1 MAQLKNI
8 TADNVLPL
16 ASPPATVRSYDILTY
31 SNGKLAPAVF
41 LSCREQTLTVHLNG
55 VPFVRVACSGQHLR
69 YLVPGFL
76 YSCGVINSLHDLSGM
91 DITPLAV
98 NAAAQAQPQ
107 ALAQTRA
114 QTRAQTLAQADGA
127 EELRVDVLLRGACCS
142 NAASSTEQA
151 APRLTITSA
160 MGWNIP
166 LAARQLPNVP
176 RAQTPT
182 WNPQVIL
189 RGAQELEERSE
200 IFHQTG
206 GCHNAALLNR
216 QGMVFYC
223 LDIGRH
229 NAIDTLVGYML
240 VEGLNPADHMIISS
254 GRIASE
260 IAQKAVRI
268 GVPVFAS
275 LSRAMSRAVDLA
287 RATGLTLLGNVK
299 SGSMHIYHENGQL
312 VLP

>member
-1 MAQLKNI
+1 MALFKNL
-8 TADNVLPL
+8 TAGDVLPL

-31 SNGKLAPAVF
+31 SNGKVAPSVF
-41 LSCREQTLTVHLNG
+41 LSCREQTLTMHVNG

-76 YSCGVINSLHDLSGM
+76 YSCGLIESLHDLAGV
-91 DITPLAV
+91 DVTPLP
-98 NAAAQAQPQ
+98 AASGATSP
-107 ALAQTRA
+107 
-114 QTRAQTLAQADGA
+114 DGA
-127 EELRVDVLLRGACCS
+127 EEVRVDVLLRGACCS
-142 NAASSTEQA
+142 KAAGSTEQA
-151 APRLTITSA
+151 APKLTITSA

-166 LAARQLPNVP
+166 LAAKKLRRMP
-176 RAQTPT
+176 RAEAPS
-182 WNPQVIL
+182 WEPRVIL
-189 RGAQELEERSE
+189 RAAQELEERSE
-200 IFHQTG
+200 VFHQTG

-260 IAQKAVRI
+260 IAQKAVRA

-275 LSRAMSRAVDLA
+275 LSRAMSRAVDMA

>member
-1 MAQLKNI
+1 MALFKNL
-8 TADNVLPL
+8 TAGDVLPQ

-31 SNGKLAPAVF
+31 SNGKVAPSVF
-41 LSCREQTLTVHLNG
+41 LSCREQTLTMHVNG

-76 YSCGVINSLHDLSGM
+76 YSCGLIESLHDLAGV
-91 DITPLAV
+91 DVTPLP
-98 NAAAQAQPQ
+98 AAASAATSP
-107 ALAQTRA
+107 
-114 QTRAQTLAQADGA
+114 DGA
-127 EELRVDVLLRGACCS
+127 EEVRVDVLLRGACCS
-142 NAASSTEQA
+142 KAAGSTEQA
-151 APRLTITSA
+151 APKLTITSA

-166 LAARQLPNVP
+166 LAARKLRCMP
-176 RAQTPT
+176 RAEAPS
-182 WNPQVIL
+182 WEPRVIL
-189 RGAQELEERSE
+189 RAAQELEERSE
-200 IFHQTG
+200 VFHQTG

-260 IAQKAVRI
+260 IAQKAVRA

-275 LSRAMSRAVDLA
+275 LSRAMSRAVDMA

>member
-1 MAQLKNI
+1 MALLKNL
-8 TADNVLPL
+8 TAGDVLPL

-31 SNGKLAPAVF
+31 SNGKVAPSVF
-41 LSCREQTLTVHLNG
+41 LSCREQTLTMHVNG

-76 YSCGVINSLHDLSGM
+76 YSCGLIESLHDLAGV
-91 DITPLAV
+91 DVTPLS
-98 NAAAQAQPQ
+98 AAASGATPP
-107 ALAQTRA
+107 
-114 QTRAQTLAQADGA
+114 DGA
-127 EELRVDVLLRGACCS
+127 EEVRVDVLLRGACCS
-142 NAASSTEQA
+142 KAAGSTEQA

-166 LAARQLPNVP
+166 LAAKKLRRMP
-176 RAQTPT
+176 RAEVPS
-182 WNPQVIL
+182 WEPRVIL
-189 RGAQELEERSE
+189 RAAQELEERSE
-200 IFHQTG
+200 VFHQTG

-260 IAQKAVRI
+260 IAQKAVRV

-275 LSRAMSRAVDLA
+275 LSRAMSRAVDMA

>member
-8 TADNVLPL
+8 TASDVLPV

-31 SNGKLAPAVF
+31 SKGKVAPAVF
-41 LSCREQTLTVHLNG
+41 LSCREQTLTVHVNG

-76 YSCGVINSLHDLSGM
+76 YSCGVINSLHDLAGV
-91 DITPLAV
+91 DVTPLTAD
-98 NAAAQAQPQ
+98 AADLVQV
-107 ALAQTRA
+107 
-114 QTRAQTLAQADGA
+114 DGV

-142 NAASSTEQA
+142 KAASSTEQA

-160 MGWNIP
+160 LGWNIP
-166 LAARQLPNVP
+166 LSARQLPSTP
-176 RAQTPT
+176 RAQVPT
-182 WNPQVIL
+182 WDPQVIL

-240 VEGLNPADHMIISS
+240 VEGLNSADHMIISS

>member
-1 MAQLKNI
+1 MAQLKNM
-8 TADNVLPL
+8 TAGAVLPL

-31 SNGKLAPAVF
+31 SNGKLAPSVF
-41 LSCREQTLTVHLNG
+41 LSCREQTLTVHVNG

-76 YSCGVINSLHDLSGM
+76 YSCGVINSLHDLAGV
-91 DITPLAV
+91 DVTPLP
-98 NAAAQAQPQ
+98 AATADCGGEAK
-107 ALAQTRA
+107 LADK
-114 QTRAQTLAQADGA
+114 ADTA
-127 EELRVDVLLRGACCS
+127 EEVRVDVLLRGACCS
-142 NAASSTEQA
+142 KAASSTGQA

-166 LAARQLPNVP
+166 LAARQLPSVP
-176 RAQTPT
+176 RAQVPT
-182 WNPQVIL
+182 WDPRVIL
-189 RGAQELEERSE
+189 HGAQELEERSE

>member
-1 MAQLKNI
+1 MALFKNL
-8 TADNVLPL
+8 TAGDVLPL

-31 SNGKLAPAVF
+31 SNGKVAPSVF
-41 LSCREQTLTVHLNG
+41 LSCREQTLTMHVNG

-76 YSCGVINSLHDLSGM
+76 YSCGLIESLHDLAGV
-91 DITPLAV
+91 DVTPLP
-98 NAAAQAQPQ
+98 AAASGAMPP
-107 ALAQTRA
+107 
-114 QTRAQTLAQADGA
+114 DGA
-127 EELRVDVLLRGACCS
+127 EEVRVDVLLRGACCS
-142 NAASSTEQA
+142 KAAGSTEQA

-166 LAARQLPNVP
+166 LAARKLRRMP
-176 RAQTPT
+176 RAEVPS
-182 WNPQVIL
+182 WEPRVIL
-189 RGAQELEERSE
+189 RAAQELEERSE
-200 IFHQTG
+200 VFHQTG

-240 VEGLNPADHMIISS
+240 VEGLNPAEHMIISS

-275 LSRAMSRAVDLA
+275 LSRAMSRAVDMA
-287 RATGLTLLGNVK
+287 RANGLTLLGNVK

>member
-1 MAQLKNI
+1 MVLLKD
-8 TADNVLPL
+8 TPVGDVLPL

-31 SNGKLAPAVF
+31 SNGKVAPAVF
-41 LSCREQTLTVHLNG
+41 LSCHEQTLTVHVNG

-76 YSCGVINSLHDLSGM
+76 YSCGVINSLHDLAGM
-91 DITPLAV
+91 DVTPLPASSD
-98 NAAAQAQPQ
+98 AQQQAQA
-107 ALAQTRA
+107 LEQT
-114 QTRAQTLAQADGA
+114 DSA
-127 EELRVDVLLRGACCS
+127 EEVRVDVLLRGPCCS
-142 NAASSTEQA
+142 KAAGSSEQA

-160 MGWNIP
+160 LGWNIP
-166 LAARQLPNVP
+166 LTSRSLPRMP
-176 RAQTPT
+176 RAQVPS
-182 WNPQVIL
+182 WDPQVIL

>member
-1 MAQLKNI
+1 MAQLKNM
-8 TADNVLPL
+8 TADGVLPV

-31 SNGKLAPAVF
+31 SKGKVAPAVF
-41 LSCREQTLTVHLNG
+41 LSCREQTLTVHVNG

-76 YSCGVINSLHDLSGM
+76 YSCGVINSLHDLAGV
-91 DITPLAV
+91 DVTPLAG
-98 NAAAQAQPQ
+98 NAADQV
-107 ALAQTRA
+107 
-114 QTRAQTLAQADGA
+114 QADSA

-166 LAARQLPNVP
+166 LSARQLPSMP
-176 RAQTPT
+176 RAQIPT
-182 WNPQVIL
+182 WDPQVIL

-240 VEGLNPADHMIISS
+240 VEGLDPADHMIISS

-287 RATGLTLLGNVK
+287 RANGLTLLGNVK

>member
-1 MAQLKNI
+1 MAQLKNM
-8 TADNVLPL
+8 TAEGVLPV

-31 SNGKLAPAVF
+31 SEGKVAPSVF
-41 LSCREQTLTVHLNG
+41 LSCREQTLTVHVNG

-76 YSCGVINSLHDLSGM
+76 YSCGVINSLHDLAGV
-91 DITPLAV
+91 DVTPLAG
-98 NAAAQAQPQ
+98 NAADQV
-107 ALAQTRA
+107 
-114 QTRAQTLAQADGA
+114 QADGA

-142 NAASSTEQA
+142 KAASSTEQA

-160 MGWNIP
+160 LGWNIP
-166 LAARQLPNVP
+166 LAARQLPRMP
-176 RAQTPT
+176 RAQVPT
-182 WNPQVIL
+182 WDPQVIL

-240 VEGLNPADHMIISS
+240 VEGLDPADHMIISS

-287 RATGLTLLGNVK
+287 RANGLTLLGNVK

>member
-1 MAQLKNI
+1 MALFKNF
-8 TADNVLPL
+8 TAGDVLPL

-31 SNGKLAPAVF
+31 SNGKVAPSVF
-41 LSCREQTLTVHLNG
+41 LSCREQTLTIHING

-76 YSCGVINSLHDLSGM
+76 YSCGLIESLHDLAGV
-91 DITPLAV
+91 DVTPLS
-98 NAAAQAQPQ
+98 AAASGATSP
-107 ALAQTRA
+107 
-114 QTRAQTLAQADGA
+114 DGA
-127 EELRVDVLLRGACCS
+127 EEVRVDVLLRGSCCS
-142 NAASSTEQA
+142 KAAGSTEQA
-151 APRLTITSA
+151 APKLTITSA

-166 LAARQLPNVP
+166 LAAKKLRRMP
-176 RAQTPT
+176 RAEVPS
-182 WNPQVIL
+182 WEPRVIL
-189 RGAQELEERSE
+189 RAAQELEERSE
-200 IFHQTG
+200 VFHQTG

-260 IAQKAVRI
+260 IAQKAVRA

-275 LSRAMSRAVDLA
+275 LSRAMSRAVDMA

>member
-1 MAQLKNI
+1 MAQLKNM
-8 TADNVLPL
+8 TADGVLPV

-31 SNGKLAPAVF
+31 SKGKVAPAVF
-41 LSCREQTLTVHLNG
+41 LSCREQTLTVHVNG

-76 YSCGVINSLHDLSGM
+76 YSCGVINSLHDLAGV
-91 DITPLAV
+91 DVTPLAG
-98 NAAAQAQPQ
+98 NAADQV
-107 ALAQTRA
+107 
-114 QTRAQTLAQADGA
+114 QADSA

-142 NAASSTEQA
+142 KAASSTDQA

-160 MGWNIP
+160 LGWNIP
-166 LAARQLPNVP
+166 LAARQLPSMP
-176 RAQTPT
+176 RAQVPT
-182 WNPQVIL
+182 WDPQVIL

-240 VEGLNPADHMIISS
+240 VEGLDPADHMIISS

-287 RATGLTLLGNVK
+287 RANGLTLLGNVK

>member
-1 MAQLKNI
+1 MAQLKNM
-8 TADNVLPL
+8 TADGVLPV

-31 SNGKLAPAVF
+31 SKGKVAPAVF
-41 LSCREQTLTVHLNG
+41 LSCREQTLTVHVNG

-76 YSCGVINSLHDLSGM
+76 YSCGVINSLHDLAGV
-91 DITPLAV
+91 DVTPLAG
-98 NAAAQAQPQ
+98 NAADQV
-107 ALAQTRA
+107 
-114 QTRAQTLAQADGA
+114 QADGA

-142 NAASSTEQA
+142 KAASSTEQA

-166 LAARQLPNVP
+166 LAARQLPRVP
-176 RAQTPT
+176 RAQVPT
-182 WNPQVIL
+182 WDPQVIL

-240 VEGLNPADHMIISS
+240 VEGLDPADHMIISS

>member
-1 MAQLKNI
+1 MALFKNL
-8 TADNVLPL
+8 TAGDVLPL

-31 SNGKLAPAVF
+31 SNGKVAPSVF
-41 LSCREQTLTVHLNG
+41 LSCREQTLTMHVNG

-76 YSCGVINSLHDLSGM
+76 YSCGLIESLHDLVGV
-91 DITPLAV
+91 DVTPLPVASG
-98 NAAAQAQPQ
+98 ATPP
-107 ALAQTRA
+107 
-114 QTRAQTLAQADGA
+114 DGA
-127 EELRVDVLLRGACCS
+127 EEVRVDVLLRGACCS
-142 NAASSTEQA
+142 KAAGSTEQA
-151 APRLTITSA
+151 APKLTITSA

-166 LAARQLPNVP
+166 LAARKLRRMP
-176 RAQTPT
+176 RAEAPS
-182 WNPQVIL
+182 WEPRVIL
-189 RGAQELEERSE
+189 RAAQELEERSE
-200 IFHQTG
+200 VFHQTG

-260 IAQKAVRI
+260 IAQKAVRA

-275 LSRAMSRAVDLA
+275 LSRAMSRAVDMA

>member
-1 MAQLKNI
+1 MALLKNTI
-8 TADNVLPL
+8 AGDVLPL

-31 SNGKLAPAVF
+31 NNGKVAPSVF
-41 LSCREQTLTVHLNG
+41 LSCREQTLTMHVNG

-76 YSCGVINSLHDLSGM
+76 YSCGVIESLHDLAGV
-91 DITPLAV
+91 DVTPLPV
-98 NAAAQAQPQ
+98 AASGATP
-107 ALAQTRA
+107 
-114 QTRAQTLAQADGA
+114 ADGA
-127 EELRVDVLLRGACCS
+127 EEVRVDVLLRGACCS
-142 NAASSTEQA
+142 KAAGSTEQA
-151 APRLTITSA
+151 VPKLTITSA

-166 LAARQLPNVP
+166 LAAKKLRRMP
-176 RAQTPT
+176 RAAVPS
-182 WNPQVIL
+182 WEPRVIL
-189 RGAQELEERSE
+189 RAAQELEERSE
-200 IFHQTG
+200 VFHQTG

-260 IAQKAVRI
+260 IAQKAVRA

-275 LSRAMSRAVDLA
+275 LSRAMSRAVDMA

>member
-1 MAQLKNI
+1 MALLKNTI
-8 TADNVLPL
+8 AGDVLPL

-31 SNGKLAPAVF
+31 SNGKVAPSVF
-41 LSCREQTLTVHLNG
+41 LSCREQTLTMHVNG

-76 YSCGVINSLHDLSGM
+76 YSCGLIESLHDLAGV
-91 DITPLAV
+91 DVTPLP
-98 NAAAQAQPQ
+98 AAASGAMPP
-107 ALAQTRA
+107 
-114 QTRAQTLAQADGA
+114 DGA
-127 EELRVDVLLRGACCS
+127 EEVRVDVLLRGACCS
-142 NAASSTEQA
+142 KAAGSTEQA

-166 LAARQLPNVP
+166 LAARKLRRMP
-176 RAQTPT
+176 RAEVPS
-182 WNPQVIL
+182 WEPRVIL
-189 RGAQELEERSE
+189 RAAQELEERSE
-200 IFHQTG
+200 VFHQTG

-260 IAQKAVRI
+260 IAQKAVRA

-275 LSRAMSRAVDLA
+275 LSRAMSRAVDMA

>member
-1 MAQLKNI
+1 MALFKNL
-8 TADNVLPL
+8 TAGDVLPL

-31 SNGKLAPAVF
+31 SNGKVAPSVF
-41 LSCREQTLTVHLNG
+41 LSCREQTLTVHVNG

-76 YSCGVINSLHDLSGM
+76 YSCGVINSLHDLAGV
-91 DITPLAV
+91 DVTPLP
-98 NAAAQAQPQ
+98 AATADCGGEAK
-107 ALAQTRA
+107 LADK
-114 QTRAQTLAQADGA
+114 ADSA
-127 EELRVDVLLRGACCS
+127 EEVRVDVLLRGACCS
-142 NAASSTEQA
+142 KAASSTGQA

-166 LAARQLPNVP
+166 LSARHLPVTP
-176 RAQTPT
+176 RAQVPT
-182 WNPQVIL
+182 WDPQVIL

-287 RATGLTLLGNVK
+287 RASGLTLLGNVK

>member
-1 MAQLKNI
+1 MALFKNL
-8 TADNVLPL
+8 TAGDVLPL

-31 SNGKLAPAVF
+31 SNGKVAPSVF
-41 LSCREQTLTVHLNG
+41 LSCREQTLTMHVNG

-76 YSCGVINSLHDLSGM
+76 YSCGLIESLHDLAGV
-91 DITPLAV
+91 DVTPLP
-98 NAAAQAQPQ
+98 AAASAATSP
-107 ALAQTRA
+107 
-114 QTRAQTLAQADGA
+114 DGA
-127 EELRVDVLLRGACCS
+127 EEVRVDVLLRGACCS
-142 NAASSTEQA
+142 KAAGSTEQA
-151 APRLTITSA
+151 APKLTITSA

-166 LAARQLPNVP
+166 LAARKLRCMP
-176 RAQTPT
+176 RAEAPS
-182 WNPQVIL
+182 WEPRVIL
-189 RGAQELEERSE
+189 RAAQELEERSE
-200 IFHQTG
+200 VFHQTG

-260 IAQKAVRI
+260 IAQKAVRA

-275 LSRAMSRAVDLA
+275 LSRAMSRAVDMA

>member
-1 MAQLKNI
+1 MALLKNTI
-8 TADNVLPL
+8 AGDVLPL

-31 SNGKLAPAVF
+31 SNGKVEPSVF
-41 LSCREQTLTVHLNG
+41 LSCREQTLTMHVNG

-76 YSCGVINSLHDLSGM
+76 YSCGVIESLHDLAGV
-91 DITPLAV
+91 DVTPLP
-98 NAAAQAQPQ
+98 AASSGATSP
-107 ALAQTRA
+107 
-114 QTRAQTLAQADGA
+114 DGA
-127 EELRVDVLLRGACCS
+127 EEVRVDVLLRGACCS
-142 NAASSTEQA
+142 NAAGSTEQA
-151 APRLTITSA
+151 APKLTITSA

-166 LAARQLPNVP
+166 LAAKKLRCMP
-176 RAQTPT
+176 RAEVPS
-182 WNPQVIL
+182 WEPRVIL
-189 RGAQELEERSE
+189 RAAQELEERSE
-200 IFHQTG
+200 VFHQTG

-260 IAQKAVRI
+260 IAQKAVRA

-275 LSRAMSRAVDLA
+275 LSRAMSRAVDMA

>member
-1 MAQLKNI
+1 MALLKNT
-8 TADNVLPL
+8 TAGDVLPL

-31 SNGKLAPAVF
+31 SNGKVAPSVF
-41 LSCREQTLTVHLNG
+41 LSCREQTLTMHVNG

-76 YSCGVINSLHDLSGM
+76 YSCGLIESLHDLAGV
-91 DITPLAV
+91 DVTPLP
-98 NAAAQAQPQ
+98 AASSVATSP
-107 ALAQTRA
+107 
-114 QTRAQTLAQADGA
+114 DGA
-127 EELRVDVLLRGACCS
+127 EEVRVDVLLRGACCS
-142 NAASSTEQA
+142 KAASSTEQA
-151 APRLTITSA
+151 APKLTITSA
-160 MGWNIP
+160 LGWNIP
-166 LAARQLPNVP
+166 LAAKQLRRMP
-176 RAQTPT
+176 RAEVPS
-182 WNPQVIL
+182 WEPRVIL
-189 RGAQELEERSE
+189 QAAQELEERSE
-200 IFHQTG
+200 VFHQTG

-260 IAQKAVRI
+260 IAQKAVRA

-275 LSRAMSRAVDLA
+275 LSRAMSRAVDMA

>member
-1 MAQLKNI
+1 MALLKNTI
-8 TADNVLPL
+8 AGDVLPL

-31 SNGKLAPAVF
+31 SNGKVAPSVF
-41 LSCREQTLTVHLNG
+41 LSCREQTLTMHVNG

-76 YSCGVINSLHDLSGM
+76 YSCGVIESLHDLAGVDVTTLS
-91 DITPLAV
+91 
-98 NAAAQAQPQ
+98 AAASGATSP
-107 ALAQTRA
+107 
-114 QTRAQTLAQADGA
+114 DGA
-127 EELRVDVLLRGACCS
+127 EEVRVDVLLRGACCS
-142 NAASSTEQA
+142 KAAGSTEQA

-166 LAARQLPNVP
+166 LSARKLRRMP
-176 RAQTPT
+176 RAEVPS
-182 WNPQVIL
+182 WDPRVIL
-189 RGAQELEERSE
+189 RAAQELEERSE
-200 IFHQTG
+200 VFHQTG

-240 VEGLNPADHMIISS
+240 VEGLNPAEHMIISS

-275 LSRAMSRAVDLA
+275 LSRAMSRAVDMA

>member
-1 MAQLKNI
+1 MAQLKNM
-8 TADNVLPL
+8 TADSVLPV

-31 SNGKLAPAVF
+31 SEGKVAPSVF
-41 LSCREQTLTVHLNG
+41 LSCREQTLTVHVNG

-76 YSCGVINSLHDLSGM
+76 YSCGVISSLHDLAGM
-91 DITPLAV
+91 DITPMAA
-98 NAAAQAQPQ
+98 NAAGQAQTQ
-107 ALAQTRA
+107 NQT
-114 QTRAQTLAQADGA
+114 QAQADSA
-127 EELRVDVLLRGACCS
+127 EELRVDVLLRGPCCS
-142 NAASSTEQA
+142 KAASSTEQA

-275 LSRAMSRAVDLA
+275 LSRA
-287 RATGLTLLGNVK
+287 TGLTLLGNVK

>member
-1 MAQLKNI
+1 MALFKNL
-8 TADNVLPL
+8 TAGDVLPL

-31 SNGKLAPAVF
+31 SNGKVAPSVF
-41 LSCREQTLTVHLNG
+41 LSCREQTLTMHVNG

-76 YSCGVINSLHDLSGM
+76 YSCGLIESLHDLAGV
-91 DITPLAV
+91 DVTPLP
-98 NAAAQAQPQ
+98 AAASAATSP
-107 ALAQTRA
+107 
-114 QTRAQTLAQADGA
+114 DGA
-127 EELRVDVLLRGACCS
+127 EEVRVDVLLRGACCS
-142 NAASSTEQA
+142 KAAGSTEQA
-151 APRLTITSA
+151 APKLTITSA

-166 LAARQLPNVP
+166 LAARKLRCMP
-176 RAQTPT
+176 RAEAPS
-182 WNPQVIL
+182 WEPRVIL
-189 RGAQELEERSE
+189 RAAQELEERSE
-200 IFHQTG
+200 VFHQTG

>member
-1 MAQLKNI
+1 MH
-8 TADNVLPL
+8 V
-16 ASPPATVRSYDILTY
+16 
-31 SNGKLAPAVF
+31 
-41 LSCREQTLTVHLNG
+41 NG

-76 YSCGVINSLHDLSGM
+76 YSCGVIESLHDLAGV
-91 DITPLAV
+91 DVTPLS
-98 NAAAQAQPQ
+98 AAASGATSP
-107 ALAQTRA
+107 
-114 QTRAQTLAQADGA
+114 DGA
-127 EELRVDVLLRGACCS
+127 EEVRVDVLLRGACCS
-142 NAASSTEQA
+142 KAAGSTEQA

-166 LAARQLPNVP
+166 LSARKLRRMP
-176 RAQTPT
+176 RAEVPS
-182 WNPQVIL
+182 WDPRVIL
-189 RGAQELEERSE
+189 RAAQELEERSE
-200 IFHQTG
+200 VFHQTG

-275 LSRAMSRAVDLA
+275 LSRAMSRAVDMA

>member
-1 MAQLKNI
+1 MALFKNL
-8 TADNVLPL
+8 TAGDVLPL

-31 SNGKLAPAVF
+31 SNGKVAPSVF
-41 LSCREQTLTVHLNG
+41 LSCREQTLTMHVNG

-76 YSCGVINSLHDLSGM
+76 YSCGLIESLHDLAGV
-91 DITPLAV
+91 DVTPLP
-98 NAAAQAQPQ
+98 AAASGAMPP
-107 ALAQTRA
+107 
-114 QTRAQTLAQADGA
+114 DGA
-127 EELRVDVLLRGACCS
+127 EEVRVDVLLRGACCS
-142 NAASSTEQA
+142 KAAGSTEQA

-166 LAARQLPNVP
+166 LSARKLRRMP
-176 RAQTPT
+176 RAEVPS
-182 WNPQVIL
+182 WEPRVIL
-189 RGAQELEERSE
+189 RAAQELEERSE
-200 IFHQTG
+200 VFHQTG

>member
-1 MAQLKNI
+1 MAQLKNM
-8 TADNVLPL
+8 TAGVVLPV

-31 SNGKLAPAVF
+31 SKGKVAPAVF
-41 LSCREQTLTVHLNG
+41 LSCREQTLTVHVNG

-76 YSCGVINSLHDLSGM
+76 YSCGVINSLHDLAGV
-91 DITPLAV
+91 DVTPLP
-98 NAAAQAQPQ
+98 AATADCGGEAK
-107 ALAQTRA
+107 LADK
-114 QTRAQTLAQADGA
+114 ADTA
-127 EELRVDVLLRGACCS
+127 EEVRVDVLLRGACCS
-142 NAASSTEQA
+142 KAAISTGQA

-160 MGWNIP
+160 LGWNIP
-166 LAARQLPNVP
+166 LAARQLPRMP
-176 RAQTPT
+176 RAQVPT
-182 WNPQVIL
+182 WDPQVIL

-240 VEGLNPADHMIISS
+240 VEGLDPADHMIISS

-287 RATGLTLLGNVK
+287 RANGLTLLGNVK

>member
-1 MAQLKNI
+1 MAQLKNM
-8 TADNVLPL
+8 TADGVLPV

-31 SNGKLAPAVF
+31 SKGKVAPAVF
-41 LSCREQTLTVHLNG
+41 LSCREQTLTVHVNG

-76 YSCGVINSLHDLSGM
+76 YSCGVINSLHDLAGV
-91 DITPLAV
+91 DVTPLAG
-98 NAAAQAQPQ
+98 NAADQV
-107 ALAQTRA
+107 
-114 QTRAQTLAQADGA
+114 QADSA

-142 NAASSTEQA
+142 KAAGSTEQA

-160 MGWNIP
+160 LGWNIP
-166 LAARQLPNVP
+166 LAARQLPSMP
-176 RAQTPT
+176 RAQIPT
-182 WNPQVIL
+182 WDPQVIL

-240 VEGLNPADHMIISS
+240 VEGLDPADHMIISS

>member
-1 MAQLKNI
+1 MALFKNL
-8 TADNVLPL
+8 TAGDVLPL

-31 SNGKLAPAVF
+31 SNGKVAPSVF
-41 LSCREQTLTVHLNG
+41 LSCREQTLTMHVNG

-76 YSCGVINSLHDLSGM
+76 YSCGLIESLHDLAGV
-91 DITPLAV
+91 DVTPLPAV
-98 NAAAQAQPQ
+98 DSGATPP
-107 ALAQTRA
+107 
-114 QTRAQTLAQADGA
+114 DGA
-127 EELRVDVLLRGACCS
+127 EEVRVDVLLRGACCS
-142 NAASSTEQA
+142 KAAGSTEQA

-166 LAARQLPNVP
+166 LAARKLRRMP
-176 RAQTPT
+176 RAEVPS
-182 WNPQVIL
+182 WEPRVIL
-189 RGAQELEERSE
+189 RAAQELEERSE
-200 IFHQTG
+200 VFHQTG

-275 LSRAMSRAVDLA
+275 LSRAMSRAVDMA

>member
-1 MAQLKNI
+1 MAQLKNM
-8 TADNVLPL
+8 TADGVLPV

-41 LSCREQTLTVHLNG
+41 LSCREQTLTVHVNG

-76 YSCGVINSLHDLSGM
+76 YSCGVINSLHDLAGV
-91 DITPLAV
+91 DVTPLAG
-98 NAAAQAQPQ
+98 NAADQV
-107 ALAQTRA
+107 
-114 QTRAQTLAQADGA
+114 QADSA

-142 NAASSTEQA
+142 KAASSTDQA

-160 MGWNIP
+160 LGWNIP
-166 LAARQLPNVP
+166 LAARQLPSMP
-176 RAQTPT
+176 RAQIPT
-182 WNPQVIL
+182 WDPQVIL

-240 VEGLNPADHMIISS
+240 VEGLDPADHMIISS

-287 RATGLTLLGNVK
+287 RANGLTLLGNVK